1 MAGGNAESA
10 VVSVAVQ
17 DAPTLLVA
25 PVALQ
30 VAAVPRLELPFIN
43 CTVPVGPC
51 VELLPDETVAV
62 SVTVPP
68 DAMLV
73 TLEVAAVVVVACE
86 MVTDSALLLACEV

>member
-1 MAGGNAESA
+1 MPGGNAES
-10 VVSVAVQ
+10 VVFSVAVQ
-17 DAPTLLVA
+17 DAPALLVA

-51 VELLPDETVAV
+51 VELLLDETVAV

-73 TLEVAAVVVVACE
+73 TLEVVAVVVVACV